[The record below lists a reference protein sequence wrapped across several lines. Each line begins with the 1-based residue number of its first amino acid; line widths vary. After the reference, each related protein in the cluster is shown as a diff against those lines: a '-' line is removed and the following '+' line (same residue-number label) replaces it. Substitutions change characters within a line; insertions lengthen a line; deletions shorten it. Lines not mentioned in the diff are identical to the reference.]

1 MSAKHVD
8 PTEICR
14 HMPFDPRQPYN
25 DLPELPPAADIETKR
40 LLKACIEARAALAE
54 LKSAG
59 DLIPNQAV
67 LINTIPLLEA
77 QASSEIENI
86 VTTSDALFRF
96 SQLEDQASDP
106 ATKEALRYR
115 AALREG
121 FRSLKDRPLGTN
133 TAVLVCSRLKNRE
146 MQVRRVPG
154 TALSNTASG
163 EVVYTPPE
171 GESLLRQK
179 LANWE
184 RFIHDAAEIDPLIRM
199 AVAHYQF
206 EAIHPFL
213 DGNGRTGRVL
223 NLLMLVEQGLLTLP
237 VLYLSRY
244 ILRNRNE
251 YYRGLLAVTRDG
263 AWEDWV
269 AFILAAV
276 ADTARWTTAKIQ
288 AIQRLHAEASAFVKA
303 RAGKIYSRELVD
315 MLFVQPYCRIQNLV
329 DADIAKRQ
337 TASVYLKQLAELG
350 MLSEIREGREKLFL
364 HPNFI
369 RLLTSDDHPVLAYG
383 HAVPAGRV

>member
-1 MSAKHVD
+1 MS
-8 PTEICR
+8 
-14 HMPFDPRQPYN
+14 FDPRKPWN
-25 DLPELPPAADIETKR
+25 DLPDLPPAADIESKP

-86 VTTSDALFRF
+86 VTTSDELFRF
-96 SQLEDQASDP
+96 AQLESLAVDP

-115 AALREG
+115 SALADG
-121 FRSLKDRPLGTN
+121 HASLRQRPLGTN
-133 TAVLVCSRLKNRE
+133 TAVTVCSRLKNAD
-146 MQVRRVPG
+146 MQVRRTPG
-154 TALSNTASG
+154 TALANAASG
-163 EVVYTPPE
+163 AVIYTPPE
-171 GESLLRQK
+171 GEALLRDK

-184 RFIHDAAEIDPLIRM
+184 RFIHEQTDVDPLIRM

-206 EAIHPFL
+206 EAIHPFG

-223 NLLMLVEQGLLTLP
+223 NLLLLVEQGLLDMP

-244 ILRNRNE
+244 ILRHRVD
-251 YYRGLLAVTRDG
+251 YYGGLLAVTTDG
-263 AWEDWV
+263 AWETWV
-269 AFILAAV
+269 GFMLAAIT
-276 ADTARWTTAKIQ
+276 DTARWTTAKIQ
-288 AIQRLHAEASAFVKA
+288 AIQQLHANALAFVKA
-303 RAGKIYSRELVD
+303 RAPGIYSRELVD

-329 DADIAKRQ
+329 EVGLAKRQ
-337 TASVYLKQLAELG
+337 TASVYLKQLAALG
-350 MLSEIREGREKLFL
+350 MLSENKVGREKVFI
-364 HPNFI
+364 HPNFV

-383 HAVPAGRV
+383 STAIAGTR